1 MKRVFDTLHDMSF
14 ELPKDYSLTSDKYNL
29 PNGQGFINKEN
40 YLSKSG
46 QVISFFELF
55 RSKDE
60 FFENYNTLCQD
71 SRMLN
76 QKFELEKE
84 FSIRLGDFVF
94 PVYIIKGFNQNLIH
108 VVQIFIDCG
117 DCMGVLMFNID
128 VVDDDVKVMIAKN
141 KTFADAVKIL
151 RSVQ

>member
-1 MKRVFDTLHDMSF
+1 MKRVFDTLNQMSF
-14 ELPKDYSLTSDKYNL
+14 TLPKGYHLTDDKYTL

-40 YLSKSG
+40 YLSDDG
-46 QVISFFELF
+46 EVISFFELH

-60 FFENYNTLCQD
+60 FFESYNNLCKDAKTL
-71 SRMLN
+71 S
-76 QKFELEKE
+76 QKYELEKN

-94 PVYIIKGFNQNLIH
+94 PVYIIKGFDQKLIH

-128 VVDDDVKVMIAKN
+128 SVEDEVKDMIAKN
-141 KTFADAVKIL
+141 KIFADAVKIL
-151 RSVQ
+151 RSVK

>member
-1 MKRVFDTLHDMSF
+1 MKRVFDTLNEMSF
-14 ELPKDYSLTSDKYNL
+14 TLPEGYHLTNDTYTL

-40 YLSKSG
+40 YLSDEG
-46 QVISFFELF
+46 EVISFFELH

-60 FFENYNTLCQD
+60 FFDSYDNLCKDAKTLSHKYQ
-71 SRMLN
+71 
-76 QKFELEKE
+76 LEKN

-94 PVYIIKGFNQNLIH
+94 PVYIIKGFDQKLIY

-117 DCMGVLMFNID
+117 DCMGVLMFNIKNPSGQ
-128 VVDDDVKVMIAKN
+128 VKDLISNN
-141 KTFADAVKIL
+141 KIFADAVKIL

>member
-1 MKRVFDTLHDMSF
+1 MKRVFDTLNQMSF
-14 ELPKDYSLTSDKYNL
+14 TLPKGYHLTDDKYTL

-40 YLSKSG
+40 YLSDDG
-46 QVISFFELF
+46 EVISFFELH

-60 FFENYNTLCQD
+60 FFESYNNLCKDAKTL
-71 SRMLN
+71 S
-76 QKFELEKE
+76 QKYELEKN

-94 PVYIIKGFNQNLIH
+94 PVYIIKGFDQKLIH

-117 DCMGVLMFNID
+117 DCMGVLMFNIKD
-128 VVDDDVKVMIAKN
+128 SSGDVKEMIANN
-141 KTFADAVKIL
+141 KVFQDALQFL

>member
-1 MKRVFDTLHDMSF
+1 MKRVFDTLNEMSF
-14 ELPKDYSLTSDKYNL
+14 TLPKGYHLTNDTYTL

-40 YLSKSG
+40 YLSDEG
-46 QVISFFELF
+46 EVISFFELH

-60 FFENYNTLCQD
+60 FFDSYDNLCKDAKTL
-71 SRMLN
+71 SRKY
-76 QKFELEKE
+76 QLEKN

-94 PVYIIKGFNQNLIH
+94 PVYIIKGFDQKLIY

-117 DCMGVLMFNID
+117 DCMGVLMFNIKNPSGQ
-128 VVDDDVKVMIAKN
+128 VKDLISNN
-141 KTFADAVKIL
+141 KIFADAVKIL